1 MTYLY
6 VEKCEIKENE
16 INLNDYSMT
25 FPGKVL
31 FNIKYIPECV
41 LCTKKREK
49 KKHLIYSRMLY
60 TECFRPTELCLR
72 FMVYILNRIY
82 VLELKVFINI
92 LNRETLIA
100 DYNLKAFR
108 SSAYN

>member
-1 MTYLY
+1 
-6 VEKCEIKENE
+6 
-16 INLNDYSMT
+16 
-25 FPGKVL
+25 
-31 FNIKYIPECV
+31 
-41 LCTKKREK
+41 
-49 KKHLIYSRMLY
+49 MLY

-92 LNRETLIA
+92 LNRETLTV
-100 DYNLKAFR
+100 DYNFKAFR